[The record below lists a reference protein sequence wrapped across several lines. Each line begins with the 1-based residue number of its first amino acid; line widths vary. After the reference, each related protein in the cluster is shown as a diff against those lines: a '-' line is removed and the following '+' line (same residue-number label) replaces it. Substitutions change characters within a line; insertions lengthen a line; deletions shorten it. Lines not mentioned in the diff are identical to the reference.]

1 MVTPLLKP
9 EIQDYIDANIG
20 SDVSKLA
27 LLKNPFPDVEL
38 PALLN
43 QIAAKNKAK
52 NKLPSWFQKKKII
65 YPSKVSIEQTSSEVA
80 ALYKSEIVSGGT
92 LIDLTGGFG
101 VDTYYFAKRIN
112 EVTHCEINA
121 DLSAIV
127 AHNFG
132 ILNATNIK
140 CLPGDSNHILKNL
153 DQQFDW
159 IYIDPSRRHDDKGK
173 VFMLK
178 DCQPNVPELLDFYF
192 NYSNNILI
200 KTAPVLDISAGFS
213 ELKWVKAI
221 YIIAIENE
229 VKELNWELSKNYNGK
244 IKIKTMSF
252 NKDSKQVF
260 DFILNKNSAS
270 ASYSLPKKYLFEP
283 NSAVMKSGGFNEISC
298 QLNVDKLHLHSH
310 LYTSDELID
319 FPGRRFEIN
328 KIISYSKTDM
338 KTNLENSKANV
349 TTRNFPEP
357 VETIRKRWNIKDGG
371 DQYCFFTS
379 DVNDNK
385 IVLICTKIQ
394 HNEI

>member
-213 ELKWVKAI
+213 ELKWVKTI

-244 IKIKTMSF
+244 IKIKTISF

-310 LYTSDELID
+310 LYTSDELIH

-338 KTNLENSKANV
+338 KTNLENSQANV